1 MKHTFTR
8 KDSQAMKGIGILLML
23 WHHLFYSA
31 DSSHGLPVSF
41 LILSQKQVIAAARF
55 CKICVPVFVFVTA
68 YGMAIKYRTCGQG
81 RESWVRMTL
90 RRYRLL
96 MTPFLFVYVL
106 AFAFCQIGGMRSYT
120 QVYGKG
126 IRSVCY
132 MLADML
138 GLTYFTG
145 TPTMN
150 PTWWYMSV
158 AVLLLFILPF
168 LWMAVQKL
176 DIFAVLI
183 LAGILFLAEG
193 DVRNN
198 QACLCILTASLG
210 VWMEK
215 RAVFGTW
222 TEFCKRDETKSY
234 IKQSMGAFICLMFLL
249 LLFLLKLRKGNAA
262 WILIYPGSAAAV
274 AGLVCCFR
282 MDGKIQKILCF
293 FGKYSMYM
301 FLTHTFLKSYY
312 LHDIIYG
319 IGQAEIMYLLLVL
332 LSAALAVLLSFL
344 YEKTKTACSRLFR
357 KQKV

>member
-138 GLTYFTG
+138 GLTYFAG

-183 LAGILFLAEG
+183 LAGILFLI
-193 DVRNN
+193 VSTLLQNS
-198 QACLCILTASLG
+198 C
-210 VWMEK
+210 V
-215 RAVFGTW
+215 VF
-222 TEFCKRDETKSY
+222 
-234 IKQSMGAFICLMFLL
+234 
-249 LLFLLKLRKGNAA
+249 
-262 WILIYPGSAAAV
+262 
-274 AGLVCCFR
+274 
-282 MDGKIQKILCF
+282 
-293 FGKYSMYM
+293 
-301 FLTHTFLKSYY
+301 
-312 LHDIIYG
+312 
-319 IGQAEIMYLLLVL
+319 
-332 LSAALAVLLSFL
+332 
-344 YEKTKTACSRLFR
+344 
-357 KQKV
+357 